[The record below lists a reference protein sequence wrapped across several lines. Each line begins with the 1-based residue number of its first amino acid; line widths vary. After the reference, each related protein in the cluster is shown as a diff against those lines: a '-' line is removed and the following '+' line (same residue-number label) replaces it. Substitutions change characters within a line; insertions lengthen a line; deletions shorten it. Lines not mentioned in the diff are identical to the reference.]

1 MNRIRNNES
10 GFSAVELI
18 LVLLIISVLGA
29 IGWLV
34 YENQNKNPATAVK
47 GVKAGS
53 NASFTKIDTPVYAKQ
68 QLAILVNKIGLQDST
83 IIYGNPLCKDS
94 TDSESQ
100 CKINVQVFRPGT
112 GDHEKDLNLIVD
124 LFNKAGF
131 NTSTVNMDSGPGIQ
145 GQVSI
150 NSSPTFGY
158 IWVEL
163 DSSSKI
169 GGSDYWALNP
179 AWSKMQPYPIGYQL
193 SYIYKTWYAKAT
205 M

>member
-83 IIYGNPLCKDS
+83 IIYGNPLCKES

-158 IWVEL
+158 I
-163 DSSSKI
+163 
-169 GGSDYWALNP
+169 
-179 AWSKMQPYPIGYQL
+179 
-193 SYIYKTWYAKAT
+193 
-205 M
+205 